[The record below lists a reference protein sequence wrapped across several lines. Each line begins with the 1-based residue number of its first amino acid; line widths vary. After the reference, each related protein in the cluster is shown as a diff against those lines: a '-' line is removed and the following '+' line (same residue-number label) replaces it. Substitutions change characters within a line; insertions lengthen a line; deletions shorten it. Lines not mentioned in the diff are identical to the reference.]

1 MIFVVILHLLG
12 LLSINVAI
20 FYFDDENLNIHF
32 LIHQIRVGN
41 GLC

>member
-1 MIFVVILHLLG
+1 MISVVVLHLLG
-12 LLSINVAI
+12 LINVAI
-20 FYFDDENLNIHF
+20 FYLDDENLNIHF